1 MIDQDS
7 KYYKEVFQD
16 KNLSF
21 EDKLN
26 ICSEYAILKIKNNIS
41 LNNLFYLVRETG
53 IIPIYK

>member
-7 KYYKEVFQD
+7 KYYKEIFQNKD
-16 KNLSF
+16 LSF

-26 ICSEYAILKIKNNIS
+26 ICSEYANTKVRDSIYFNDMLRLI
-41 LNNLFYLVRETG
+41 RETG